1 MNNIEILK
9 KDKVFKK
16 IINDFNIELME
27 KVTKIKNM
35 DHLFN
40 ELYLAKSMHETYY
53 ICTAEKDVLNEIEQ
67 RKLPLLVFIHATY
80 MNFFIFS
87 TDF

>member
-1 MNNIEILK
+1 
-9 KDKVFKK
+9 
-16 IINDFNIELME
+16 
-27 KVTKIKNM
+27 M

-67 RKLPLLVFIHATY
+67 RKLPFLVFIHATY

>member
-1 MNNIEILK
+1 
-9 KDKVFKK
+9 
-16 IINDFNIELME
+16 
-27 KVTKIKNM
+27 
-35 DHLFN
+35 
-40 ELYLAKSMHETYY
+40 MHETYY

>member
-16 IINDFNIELME
+16 IINDFNIELIE

-40 ELYLAKSMHETYY
+40 
-53 ICTAEKDVLNEIEQ
+53 
-67 RKLPLLVFIHATY
+67 
-80 MNFFIFS
+80 
-87 TDF
+87 